1 MAAEILRCQR
11 WSPDE
16 NLEYHK
22 AVNEAVNEAVKEEL
36 KRILD
41 RDQPIQRITF
51 WMLERAERKEDENG
65 NNSREITVAD
75 VPFSGYDDFQIRKFS
90 AVVTKANAS
99 INTIMN
105 ALGQLGFTR
114 PSKLFV
120 FFDHNESVFNPSVA
134 EALERSSSEHSNALT
149 ANGIML

>member
-1 MAAEILRCQR
+1 MAAEILRCKR

-22 AVNEAVNEAVKEEL
+22 AVKEAVIEEL

-65 NNSREITVAD
+65 NIGHEISVAD
-75 VPFSGYDDFQIRKFS
+75 VPFSGYDDLKIRKYS
-90 AVVTKANAS
+90 AVVIKANTS
-99 INTIMN
+99 MNTILN

-120 FFDHNESVFNPSVA
+120 FFDHNESVC
-134 EALERSSSEHSNALT
+134 LLQKRLK
-149 ANGIML
+149 